1 MSVQQTAKI
10 LSVTFGKY
18 GSLGRSAEGFP
29 GFSDRSIKMS
39 LYFPAFSGYDSNMKS
54 AREKGA
60 LTVGRYDL
68 GRALVEGIISRALK
82 DMEND
87 SRRTARNLVDL
98 GLTLARGPFERMF
111 LNACRQVLEDDESV
125 YYPMLERALRE
136 FDRQSLITFGINA
149 GFEGCS
155 RGAKRI
161 REIEGKRGFNI
172 PWTIRL
178 AVGRSGLSLG
188 KAEEVIAQAVE
199 LGIHVFRLV
208 DCRLEQE
215 DLTRLL
221 QKYPTCAFVL
231 FTTGDREPQW
241 DLEALSNAHGLL
253 FSVAAQ
259 SFGAD
264 VLCNRLARARMPY
277 AVHLDYD
284 DHNAGDLPRRLES
297 LQEFGC
303 PMVILRGFSASQEV
317 RRQVN
322 LQVIEARTGGAYP
335 FVPIDLPADL
345 LAIDQVISSD
355 ACHLTFLP
363 DGRAMTHRGI
373 TESSILALTLEEI
386 LAKELPKGQSV

>member
-1 MSVQQTAKI
+1 M
-10 LSVTFGKY
+10 
-18 GSLGRSAEGFP
+18 
-29 GFSDRSIKMS
+29 
-39 LYFPAFSGYDSNMKS
+39 
-54 AREKGA
+54 
-60 LTVGRYDL
+60 GRYDL

-111 LNACRQVLEDDESV
+111 LSACQKVLEDEESV

-161 REIEGKRGFNI
+161 REIEEKRGFNI

-178 AVGRSGLSLG
+178 AVGRSGLSIG

-231 FTTGDREPQW
+231 FTTGDREYPW
-241 DLEALSNAHGLL
+241 DLEALAKEHGLL

-259 SFGAD
+259 SAGAD

-284 DHNAGDLPRRLES
+284 DQNAAHLPLQLES

-303 PMVILRGFSASQEV
+303 PMVILRGFSASPEV
-317 RRQVN
+317 RHQVN
-322 LQVIEARTGGAYP
+322 RQVIEARTGGAYP
-335 FVPIDLPADL
+335 FVPLDLPADL

-355 ACHLTFLP
+355 ACHLAFQP
-363 DGRAMTHRGI
+363 DGSAVTHRGV
-373 TESSILALTLEEI
+373 TESSILTMTLAEVME
-386 LAKELPKGQSV
+386 KELPKTQGL